1 MNSERVPVLITG
13 GTGFLGSEIVRA
25 LVATSCYDVTA
36 VDINPPSLG
45 TSISDKVRYVR
56 ANVLQPE
63 ELQKVF
69 YEAKP
74 AVVIH
79 TVGVYHV
86 GDMRYSKKGRETMF
100 EINVTGTRN
109 VIEASKGCGAR
120 AFVYTS
126 STTVLMDEMDAE
138 FRNADETW
146 PTGRATTTY
155 GQSKVWW
162 SRSIVLCRFVAIC
175 ALMLSVSLSPF
186 VCKFASHYHVSPL
199 RCPSMGA
206 T

>member
-1 MNSERVPVLITG
+1 MATQRVSVLVTG

-25 LVATSCYDVTA
+25 LVEANSYEITA

-45 TSISDKVRYVR
+45 TSTFNKVRYVR
-56 ANVLQPE
+56 ANILEPE

-69 YEAKP
+69 DEAKP

-86 GDMRYSKKGRETMF
+86 GDKRYSKKGRETVF
-100 EINVTGTRN
+100 EINVTGTKN
-109 VIEASKGCGAR
+109 VIEASKECGAR

-126 STTVLMDEMDAE
+126 SATVLLDEMDAD

-146 PTGRATTTY
+146 PTGRATTSY
-155 GQSKVWW
+155 GESKVW
-162 SRSIVLCRFVAIC
+162 LT
-175 ALMLSVSLSPF
+175 
-186 VCKFASHYHVSPL
+186 H
-199 RCPSMGA
+199 
-206 T
+206 

>member
-1 MNSERVPVLITG
+1 MATQRVPVLVTG
-13 GTGFLGSEIVRA
+13 GTGFLGSEIVGA
-25 LVATSCYDVTA
+25 LVEARSYEVTA

-45 TSISDKVRYVR
+45 TSTFDKVRYVR
-56 ANVLQPE
+56 ANILQPE

-69 YEAKP
+69 DEAKP

-86 GDMRYSKKGRETMF
+86 GDMRYSKKGRETVF
-100 EINVTGTRN
+100 EINVTGTNN
-109 VIEASKGCGAR
+109 VIEASKACGAR

-126 STTVLMDEMDAE
+126 SATVLMDEMDAD

-155 GQSKVWW
+155 GQSKVW
-162 SRSIVLCRFVAIC
+162 LT
-175 ALMLSVSLSPF
+175 
-186 VCKFASHYHVSPL
+186 
-199 RCPSMGA
+199 G
-206 T
+206 